1 MPTDSEP
8 DLQLEIGHVLLVD
21 IVSYSK
27 LLITEQREQLQALNE
42 IVRNT
47 AQFRASDA
55 SGMLVRIPTGDGMAL
70 IFRDSVEAPVRC
82 AVEISEAMKTHPEIH
97 LRMGIHS
104 GPVSEVTDVNERT
117 NIAGAG
123 IDIAQRVMDCGDEGH
138 ILLSKHVADDL
149 APHPRWN
156 RHLHDLG
163 ECEVKHGAR
172 VSVVNFY
179 GDQFGNAIQPGK
191 FQTVQKRRARLRWV
205 GGAAALLALT
215 MIVGGIAMFSRS
227 RVRSA
232 LPVPEKSIAVLPFEN
247 LSRDPDNAYFAEGMQ
262 DEILARL
269 SKIADLKVIS
279 RTSTQKYK
287 SAPDNL
293 REIAKQL
300 GVANVLEGSVQKAAD
315 QVRVNVQLIN
325 ALNDAHLWGDI
336 YDRKLTDIF
345 AVESDIATTIA
356 NTLQAKLT
364 GAEKQSIAAPP
375 TSDLTAYEL
384 YLKGRL
390 LWGKRSGDNI
400 PKAIAFYEEAIAR
413 DPNYALAYAGLA
425 DSYALLP
432 AYTATAPRDVF
443 PKAKAAALKA
453 LQLDDKLAEAH
464 TALAFLLYGADL
476 DMAGSIS
483 EFQRAIALNP
493 NYATAHHWYGNGP
506 LTALGRFDEAM
517 AEGKRAVELDPLS
530 PVINADLGQNLYNAR
545 RYDEAIAQLR
555 KTLEI
560 DPTFYYAHYNLGV
573 ALQLKGDVPAAIAE
587 YTKAQQL
594 SDNLTVPVL
603 LASAKAQSGDK
614 DAAVR
619 LLAELEELSHHRY
632 VRSIWRTFLYLS
644 LGNRDEAVRWLEQ
657 AVADHDSLNGLTWVK
672 VDPLLDPLRGD
683 PRFEALVQKVV
694 GPKQK

>member
-42 IVRNT
+42 IVRNS

-82 AVEISEAMKTHPEIH
+82 AVEISEAMKAHPEIH

-104 GPVSEVTDVNERT
+104 GPVSEITDVNERT

-123 IDIAQRVMDCGDEGH
+123 IDIAKRVMDCGDEGH

-156 RHLHDLG
+156 RCVHDLG

-172 VSVVNFY
+172 ISVVNFY
-179 GDQFGNAIQPGK
+179 DDQLGNATPPRK
-191 FQTVQKRRARLRWV
+191 FETVRKRRARVRLAA
-205 GGAAALLALT
+205 GAAALLALA
-215 MIVGGIAMFSRS
+215 MIVGGIAMFSRY
-227 RVRSA
+227 RVRST
-232 LPVPEKSIAVLPFEN
+232 LPVPDKSIAVLPFEN

-287 SAPDNL
+287 STPDNL

-345 AVESDIATTIA
+345 VVESEIATTIA
-356 NTLQAKLT
+356 DTLQAKLT
-364 GAEKQSIAAPP
+364 GSEKTAIAKRP
-375 TSDLTAYEL
+375 TANTEAYEL
-384 YLKGRL
+384 YLKGRFF
-390 LWGKRSGDNI
+390 WNKRTGADLRT
-400 PKAIAFYEEAIAR
+400 AIEYFNQALGE
-413 DPNYALAYAGLA
+413 DPGYALAYAGLA
-425 DSYALLP
+425 DSYSLLSVYGAASP
-432 AYTATAPRDVF
+432 ADSF
-443 PKAKAAALKA
+443 PQAKAAAKKA
-453 LQLDDKLAEAH
+453 LELDETLAEAH
-464 TALAFLLYGADL
+464 TSLALVLAWYDFDL
-476 DMAGSIS
+476 EQSLKQF
-483 EFQRAIALNP
+483 ERAIQLNP
-493 NYATAHHWYGNGP
+493 NYATAH
-506 LTALGRFDEAM
+506 
-517 AEGKRAVELDPLS
+517 
-530 PVINADLGQNLYNAR
+530 Q
-545 RYDEAIAQLR
+545 
-555 KTLEI
+555 
-560 DPTFYYAHYNLGV
+560 
-573 ALQLKGDVPAAIAE
+573 
-587 YTKAQQL
+587 
-594 SDNLTVPVL
+594 
-603 LASAKAQSGDK
+603 
-614 DAAVR
+614 
-619 LLAELEELSHHRY
+619 
-632 VRSIWRTFLYLS
+632 
-644 LGNRDEAVRWLEQ
+644 
-657 AVADHDSLNGLTWVK
+657 
-672 VDPLLDPLRGD
+672 
-683 PRFEALVQKVV
+683 
-694 GPKQK
+694 